1 MRERLS
7 TQLREIV
14 VAPAA
19 APAPPPNPEARRL
32 ARALRME
39 SERAT
44 KGRDCGACRYA
55 EAGGVLSAILEGREA
70 EAVARQVARR
80 FAGEPGWRA
89 DVVRDRYGA
98 TVALRAIVEEGQP

>member
-14 VAPAA
+14 AAPQA
-19 APAPPPNPEARRL
+19 APALPPEARRV

-39 SERAT
+39 GERAT
-44 KGRDCGACRYA
+44 KGRSARLVAGADPLA
-55 EAGGVLSAILEGREA
+55 AVLEGRDA

-80 FAGEPGWRA
+80 FAGEPGWHV
-89 DVVRDRYGA
+89 DVTRDRDGA
-98 TVALRAIVEEGQP
+98 TVALRALVEETQP